1 MHNPIRPML
10 ADRVKSEK
18 EVIEK
23 IGNEFAIEY
32 KLDGERVQIH
42 VEVEKIELF
51 LNIKL

>member
-1 MHNPIRPML
+1 ML

-23 IGNEFAIEY
+23 MGNEFAIEY

-42 VEVEKIELF
+42 YPFFQLPLF
-51 LNIKL
+51 HFLLCLQA